1 MACILLTP
9 KKEVFSKGIA
19 LNRKIV
25 ELKSL
30 VKNYD
35 VNTNEV
41 IELNKEAELAMSQL
55 KKLSTTKESLE
66 KNIQEYNRD
75 VKKLNSDLTWLEK
88 LDYLIIE

>member
-1 MACILLTP
+1 LGHGLHPVTR
-9 KKEVFSKGIA
+9 KKEVISKGIA

-35 VNTNEV
+35 VNTN
-41 IELNKEAELAMSQL
+41 ELNKEAELAMSQL

-66 KNIQEYNRD
+66 KNIQEYKWD

-88 LDYLIIE
+88 LDWMILL